1 MLVVTG
7 HGLSLKPGDLA
18 EYKSPVLNPVRVR
31 ELVVGIKLALAKRHG
46 ESNVVRFPSS
56 P

>member
-7 HGLSLKPGDLA
+7 QGLSLKPGDLSG
-18 EYKSPVLNPVRVR
+18 YNRPLNHVRVR
-31 ELVVGIKLALAKRHG
+31 ELGLGIELALAKRHG

>member
-7 HGLSLKPGDLA
+7 QGLSLQPGDLTR
-18 EYKSPVLNPVRVR
+18 YNRPLKHVSVR
-31 ELVVGIKLALAKRHG
+31 ELVLGIELALAKRHG
-46 ESNVVRFPSS
+46 DSNVVRSPSS